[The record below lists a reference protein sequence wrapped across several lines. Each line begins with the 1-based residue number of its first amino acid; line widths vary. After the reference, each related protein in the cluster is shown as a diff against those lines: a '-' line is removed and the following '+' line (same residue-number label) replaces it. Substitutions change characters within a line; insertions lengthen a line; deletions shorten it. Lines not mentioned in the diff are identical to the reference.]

1 MNRLRM
7 KNFWT
12 LLFTLLLFFSCQKE
26 QSLKVTKVT
35 AKTTPID
42 TNSEQDSTI
51 IKEFLPYKEKMV
63 AEINKVLSYAPKDLV
78 RTDGN
83 LQSSLGNLLA
93 DLMYEETNELFK
105 KETGKD
111 IDFCMSNYG
120 GIRAGIY
127 KGEVKV
133 SNAFNLMPFDNTI
146 VVVELTP
153 KKVKELF
160 EYFVAKNRPHP
171 LSKHVQLIID
181 NGTYKIKINGK
192 PIDKNKTYF
201 VATSNYL
208 QKGGDNMDFFAEPES
223 LYNSKILIRNAI
235 VEYFKSKDT
244 LISNLD
250 DRVIVKE

>member
-1 MNRLRM
+1 M
-7 KNFWT
+7 KKFWT
-12 LLFTLLLFFSCQKE
+12 LTLALLLFLSCQKE
-26 QSLKVTKVT
+26 QPLKVTKVT

-42 TNSEQDSTI
+42 TSTEQDSTI
-51 IKEFLPYKEKMV
+51 IKEFLPYKEKMI

-93 DLMYEETNELFK
+93 DLTYEKANELFK
-105 KETGKD
+105 KETGKNV
-111 IDFCMSNYG
+111 DFCMSNYG
-120 GIRAGIY
+120 GIRAGIF

-146 VVVELTP
+146 VVVELTAE
-153 KKVKELF
+153 KVEELF
-160 EYFVAKNRPHP
+160 EYFVVKNRPHP
-171 LSKHVQLIID
+171 LSKHIQLIVD

-192 PIDKNKTYF
+192 PINNNRTYF

-223 LYNSKILIRNAI
+223 LFDSKFLIRNAI
-235 VEYFKSKDT
+235 VEYFKNKDT
-244 LISNLD
+244 LISNTDKRIL
-250 DRVIVKE
+250 IK